1 MVEDGDK
8 NMRVQCKLCA
18 PSSKTLSSAR
28 NTTSNLKKDLNTV
41 HKTTTLVPITP
52 GKTGK
57 RKLDSVDEEQQIQA
71 KKQCTLSSVNKLNPS
86 RLRGLV
92 TDYII
97 KDMLPRLTVES
108 PAFKRLVCNTAST
121 CNCQMENLSLYS
133 WIRLI
138 TL

>member
-1 MVEDGDK
+1 MAEELQESDGSSCSATTEEKQATFYQWKLRHYFTVVEEGDK

-41 HKTTTLVPITP
+41 RKMTTLVAITP

-71 KKQCTLSSVNKLNPS
+71 KKQCTLPSVNKLNPS
-86 RLRGLV
+86 RLR
-92 TDYII
+92 
-97 KDMLPRLTVES
+97 LT
-108 PAFKRLVCNTAST
+108 
-121 CNCQMENLSLYS
+121 
-133 WIRLI
+133 I
-138 TL
+138 